1 MDAAWQ
7 IVEPRFSVADAR
19 AWEGLFTLGSGY
31 LHVRGSLE
39 EHLADAPQNLDYT
52 RRPANVTAEK
62 FPEMKLRW
70 GTFVPGVWGDHP
82 FMAREMANLPWFL
95 GLTPV
100 VAGERLDL
108 EQSQITDYRRSL
120 NMHAA
125 ILQRSLRWQTRN
137 GAAIDVTFERFVSA
151 ARPALTVQRLTLT
164 PDREVSVTVIAGID
178 SDVRTSGYDHFTR
191 VVLVPD
197 HADGARCEVVTDAG
211 YAVTILSRVSAST
224 PAIWVY
230 RADGERVVQRSAAIL
245 IPAGATVTIEKR
257 TAVATSIDRQPVAPE
272 DLLDAVAALGYD
284 ALRDE
289 HAAIW
294 AARWAACDVS
304 IEGDVESQRAIRV
317 SIFHLLRALVPD
329 DSRVAIDAKG
339 YAGDAYRGQFFW
351 DVDMYMLPFFLYT
364 APDRARGLVDFRI
377 GTLPGALANAAH
389 YGYPGARYPWE
400 TNDTGRET
408 CVNWQYAD
416 HEVHVTADVVYG
428 LAHYARATGDPA
440 FWASGAA
447 RVVVETARYWLAR
460 LDWQPGA
467 DHPDLL
473 GVMGPDEYAAITS
486 NNAYTNRMVRFAL
499 ALAAEIGAVGGASED
514 ERARFA
520 DAAARLPIPR
530 AADGVLV
537 LQCDEWQH
545 FAEPDF
551 AHTWPDR
558 SRPFAA
564 QVSQERLYRTKCP
577 KQADVLLL
585 MILFPDEFTAAEQ
598 RRAWDHYVPYTTHDS
613 SLSTG
618 IHAIMAAQLGLKEDA
633 WHYWQHSAAI
643 DADPA
648 RGGAA
653 EGIHIAAAGANW
665 LAVICG
671 FAGLRTALQAEALT
685 LRPRLPAAWTRLAF
699 PLIWQGCPVTINI
712 THTSVTVANR
722 GTAPLAVQIAG
733 QPGTIAPGN
742 TGEFPLK
749 REVYELNGITRGRK
763 SSRWMAGGN
772 SRWMA
777 GVE

>member
-1 MDAAWQ
+1 MDDSWQ
-7 IVEPRFSVADAR
+7 IIEKRFLVENAR
-19 AWEGLFTLGSGY
+19 AWEGLLTLGSGY
-31 LHVRGSLE
+31 LHIRGSLE
-39 EHLADAPQNLDYT
+39 EHLADAPQNLNYT

-95 GLTPV
+95 GLAPV

-108 EQSQITDYRRSL
+108 EQSQITDYQRVLEMREAVLRRT
-120 NMHAA
+120 
-125 ILQRSLRWQTRN
+125 LRWQTHS
-137 GAAIDVTFERFVSA
+137 GAVIDVTFERFVSA
-151 ARPALTVQRLTLT
+151 ARPAITVQRMTLT
-164 PDREVSVTVIAGID
+164 PDRDVSVTVSAGID

-191 VVLVPD
+191 VMLVPD
-197 HADGARCEVVTDAG
+197 HADGVRCEVVTDAG
-211 YAVTILSRVSAST
+211 YGVTLLSRVSAST

-230 RADGERVVQRSAAIL
+230 RTSGDRAAQHSAAIV
-245 IPAGATVTIEKR
+245 IPAGATLTVEKR
-257 TAVATSIDRQPVAPE
+257 TALTASIDHRPVTPE
-272 DLLDAVAALGYD
+272 HLLDVAAALSYEQ
-284 ALRDE
+284 LRDE
-289 HAAIW
+289 HTAIW
-294 AARWAACDVS
+294 AARWAASDVV
-304 IEGDVESQRAIRV
+304 IEGDAESQRAIRV
-317 SIFHLLRALVPD
+317 SLFHLLRALVPG

-351 DVDMYMLPFFLYT
+351 DVDMYLLPFFLYT
-364 APDRARGLVDFRI
+364 APDRARALVDFRI
-377 GTLPGALANAAH
+377 GTLPGAQANAAH

-400 TNDTGRET
+400 TNDSGRET

-428 LAHYARATGDPA
+428 LAHYARATNVPA
-440 FWASGAA
+440 FWQSGAA

-460 LDWQPGA
+460 LDWRPGA

-499 ALAAEIGAVGGASED
+499 ALAAEVGAAGGASED

-520 DAAARLPIPR
+520 EAAARLPIPR

-537 LQCDEWQH
+537 LQCDEWEH
-545 FAEPDF
+545 FAEPDY
-551 AHTWPDR
+551 AQTWPDR

-585 MILFPDEFTAAEQ
+585 MMLFPGEFTAAEQ

-613 SLSTG
+613 SLSAG
-618 IHAIMAAQLGLKEDA
+618 IHAIMAAQLGLQEDA
-633 WHYWQHSAAI
+633 WRYWQHSAAI

-665 LAVICG
+665 LAVVCG
-671 FAGLRTALQAEALT
+671 FAGLRTALQADALT
-685 LRPRLPAAWTRLAF
+685 LHPRLPAHWTRLVF
-699 PLIWQGCPVTINI
+699 PLIWQGCPVTVSI
-712 THTSVTVANR
+712 THALVTIANH
-722 GTAPLAVQIAG
+722 GAVPLAVQVAG
-733 QPGTIAPGN
+733 QHGTVPPGN

-749 REVYELNGITRGRK
+749 REVYGT
-763 SSRWMAGGN
+763 MA
-772 SRWMA
+772 
-777 GVE
+777 